1 MLQCSEGNVAVGFS
15 GPRNYSGDL
24 YLGFSFN
31 VPTLKL
37 LMLSKQEIAEKF
49 AILDIE
55 AWATHLEQLWQGIRT
70 YRLF

>member
-1 MLQCSEGNVAVGFS
+1 VDQEIILSLFTS
-15 GPRNYSGDL
+15 
-24 YLGFSFN
+24 GFSFN
-31 VPTLKL
+31 VPKIVNAFEA
-37 LMLSKQEIAEKF
+37 EIRKAV